1 MHSLKN
7 SKQDVLLVLVRH
19 GQSEVNTKGIFSS
32 SRDNY
37 PLTEKGREQ
46 AGAISEE
53 LKKLNVSKIYSS
65 PVKRAVETA
74 TIIST
79 NLGLNFEQDDRLAER
94 GFGSLEG
101 TSYSGYSWR
110 MKKEEYGVEEFGIL
124 CARMN
129 SFMNDLSNGVVV
141 AVTHGDTMRAPA
153 LRMLGLDETSGF
165 GLRAHNAN
173 IAVIQIKDG
182 WHALIAFGMP
192 MVSEELLKKIP
203 ERFLAVGPSN

>member
-1 MHSLKN
+1 MNSLKN
-7 SKQDVLLVLVRH
+7 GKQDTLLVLVRH

-32 SRDNY
+32 SRDSY
-37 PLTEKGREQ
+37 PLTETGKAQ

-53 LKKLNVSKIYSS
+53 LKKLNVSRVYSS
-65 PVKRAVETA
+65 PVLRAVETA

-79 NLGLNFEQDDRLAER
+79 NLGLSFEQDERLAER

-110 MKKEEYGVEEFGIL
+110 MKKEAYGVEEFGIL

-129 SFMNDLSNGVVV
+129 SFMNDLGNGVIV

-165 GLRAHNAN
+165 GLRAYNAN

-192 MVSEELLKKIP
+192 IVSEELLKKIP
-203 ERFLAVGPSN
+203 DRFLAVGPSN